1 MAKTFR
7 SLRLDVTALH
17 AMHVLRGGT
26 CACPV
31 CTSSETLTAAGAPE
45 PPDMVVMIRKERTTP
60 AAAMRKVRTA
70 SAPPTI
76 DRNQAPPPPDMVAI
90 ILKQGDRQ

>member
-1 MAKTFR
+1 MAKAFR

-31 CTSSETLTAAGAPE
+31 CMSSETLTAADAPE
-45 PPDMVVMIRKERTTP
+45 PPDMVVMIKQRSTP